1 VKGEFV
7 TSFVQSPGLR
17 FQAQV
22 PSLDDA
28 LPRMDVAL
36 FVGLASR
43 GEANKPVVL
52 EDVGDFERIFGPDLA
67 LAWDAERGEVVRSEL
82 GPAVR
87 AFFAAG
93 GRRCWVV
100 RVECPTLAEF
110 SSAVFLDQALKDKLL
125 YEIES
130 QANFIQYEAFDFRT
144 LTGLHLALTLDEVTL
159 VAVPDS
165 IHRRALP
172 SVADPLAAVVSQ
184 PLPSRDW
191 AQFTACQMGGLATP
205 QLELKKLEN
214 PNKFEL
220 SWSLPN
226 AAKNVLFVLE
236 EASNPDFLEA
246 VVIARSQARGLVISN
261 QANGDFFYRVRA
273 ELPSTSGAA
282 QVTSAWSNGLAVR
295 IHVAGLPVLE
305 PVEAY
310 SHDALLDVHLAL
322 LRVCAVRGDL
332 FAVLSLPA
340 HQHVSEA
347 KEYVARLRSLSAIR
361 KAAAPKPSLVPALS
375 VGEERA
381 LSFGAVYHPWLIGL
395 ETGDARSTLRKNP
408 PDGAMLGIFAAQARD
423 RGAWVA
429 PSNQALRNVLALEP
443 EGFAASFRLDGL
455 GGRLE
460 SQVAE
465 LDQPAP
471 AGMDLFEAN
480 INVIAREP
488 QGVLTLT
495 AMTLSDDPDWR
506 QINVRR
512 LFCLL
517 RRLAVRIGNELVF
530 EPNNGAL
537 RRAVQ
542 RRFEAIFERL
552 FNAGAFA
559 GRTPEQ
565 AFRVLTGLE
574 TVGLNTPASVDQ
586 GRLFVDLCVAP
597 SHPLEFLTV
606 RLLQTGDRINL
617 EERR

>member
-1 VKGEFV
+1 VNV

-36 FVGLASR
+36 FIGFTSR
-43 GEANKPVVL
+43 GDLNKPVVL
-52 EDVGDFERIFGPDLA
+52 EDVGDFERIFGPDVA

-100 RVECPTLAEF
+100 RVECQTLAEF
-110 SSAVFLDQALKDKLL
+110 SSAIFLDRDLKDKLL

-130 QANFIQYEAFDFRT
+130 QANFIQYEASKFRD
-144 LTGLHLALTLDEVTL
+144 LKGLHLALTLDEVTL
-159 VAVPDS
+159 VAVPDA

-172 SVADPLAAVVSQ
+172 NVADPLAAVISQ

-191 AQFTACQMGGLATP
+191 AQFVTCQMGGLATP
-205 QLELKKLEN
+205 QLQLERLKN
-214 PNKFEL
+214 PGEFEL
-220 SWSLPN
+220 SWSLTN

-246 VVIARSQARGLVISN
+246 VVIARSQATKLVISN
-261 QANGDFFYRVRA
+261 QVSGDYFYRVRA
-273 ELPSTSGAA
+273 ELPSTSGSA
-282 QVTSAWSNGLAVR
+282 QVASAWSNRLAVR

-305 PVEAY
+305 PVGAY

-340 HQHVSEA
+340 HQYVSEA
-347 KEYVARLRSLSAIR
+347 KEYVAQLRNLSAKR
-361 KAAAPKPSLVPALS
+361 EAPETAPPLVPALS

-395 ETGDARSTLRKNP
+395 ETGDARSALRKSP
-408 PDGAMLGIFAAQARD
+408 PDGAMLGVFAARARD

-443 EGFAASFRLDGL
+443 EGFAASFRLGGL

-460 SQVAE
+460 PQVAV
-465 LDQPAP
+465 LDQPVP
-471 AGMDLFEAN
+471 TGMDLFEAN

-517 RRLAVRIGNELVF
+517 RRLGVRIGNELVF